1 MTNNVQA
8 FQPISGVEALLNKLY
23 EVKFSRHTPLVVVLL
38 SMIYTVFRS
47 ADYLSRVFN
56 LPGFIT
62 WPTSVF
68 IELLVLATSA
78 AVFIALRA
86 AYIAEL
92 KQQDAGRA
100 KSGFYVGFFVLGL
113 AFLALLFVA
122 GADAWQVTHQYVPTF
137 VMVLIQA
144 SQMLLLIGFII
155 AADLEERD
163 RLRIEYAD
171 YQQQAAQQR
180 ARQLAGQ
187 CPYCSIQ
194 VSPSNRARHI
204 KSCPARP

>member
-1 MTNNVQA
+1 MNT
-8 FQPISGVEALLNKLY
+8 SGIQALLNQIY
-23 EVKFSRHTPLVVVLL
+23 DVKFSKHTPLVVVLL

-47 ADYLSRVFN
+47 ADYLARMFG
-56 LPGFIT
+56 LPEYIT
-62 WPTSVF
+62 WPTAVF

-92 KQQDAGRA
+92 KQEDAGRA
-100 KSGFYVGFFVLGL
+100 KIGFYVGFLVLGL
-113 AFLALLFVA
+113 AFLALLTVA
-122 GADAWQVTHQYVPTF
+122 GADAWQVTHDYLPTF

-144 SQMLLLIGFII
+144 AQMLLLIGFII

-171 YQQQAAQQR
+171 YQQQVAQQR

-187 CPYCSIQ
+187 CKYCGVQ
-194 VSPSNRARHI
+194 VSPSNRARHER
-204 KSCPARP
+204 SCPAKP

>member
-1 MTNNVQA
+1 MNTTGIQ
-8 FQPISGVEALLNKLY
+8 ALLDTLY
-23 EVKFSRHTPLVVVLL
+23 DVKFSKHTPLIVVLL

-47 ADYLSRVFN
+47 GDYLARAFS
-56 LPGFIT
+56 LPALVT
-62 WPTSVF
+62 WPTAIF

-100 KSGFYVGFFVLGL
+100 KLGFYIGFLVLGL

-122 GADAWQVTHQYVPTF
+122 GADAWQVTGQVVPTF
-137 VMVLIQA
+137 IMVLIQG
-144 SQMLLLIGFII
+144 SQMLLLMGFII

-163 RLRIEYAD
+163 RLRIEYANW
-171 YQQQAAQQR
+171 QQTQAEQE
-180 ARQLAGQ
+180 ARSRSGK
-187 CPYCSIQ
+187 CPYCSLP
-194 VSPSNRARHI
+194 VSPSNRARHML
-204 KSCPARP
+204 SCSARP

>member
-1 MTNNVQA
+1 MNTTGIQA
-8 FQPISGVEALLNKLY
+8 LFDQLY
-23 EVKFSRHTPLVVVLL
+23 EVKFSRHTPLLVVLL

-47 ADYLSRVFN
+47 ADYLARSFN
-56 LPGFIT
+56 LPLLIT
-62 WPTSVF
+62 WPTAIF

-100 KSGFYVGFFVLGL
+100 TFGFYVGFTVLGL

-122 GADAWQVTHQYVPTF
+122 GADAWQITQQIVPTF
-137 VMVLIQA
+137 IMVLIQA

-155 AADLEERD
+155 SADLEERD
-163 RLRIEYAD
+163 RLRIEYATW
-171 YQQQAAQQR
+171 QQDQALQV
-180 ARQLAGQ
+180 ARQKAGQ
-187 CPYCSIQ
+187 CPYCSLP
-194 VSPSNRARHI
+194 VSPSHRARHI
-204 KSCPARP
+204 RGCSMRP